1 MFLMGE
7 EMENSSLDWEAK
19 SVRISLFL
27 GRWDYVSEVTE
38 VLFSDLD
45 VCFVAQLH

>member
-1 MFLMGE
+1 
-7 EMENSSLDWEAK
+7 MENRSLDWEVK

-27 GRWDYVSEVTE
+27 GRWEYVSEVME

-45 VCFVAQLH
+45 VCFVDQLH